1 MSSDSLVVQVLH
13 WITPVA
19 IGIAFS
25 VARLIAFCTLQKPS
39 KCSRGSAKARQTVSL
54 VLSAAVLLLFIVQ
67 ALAYALHQ
75 FQELDQQDVTQDV
88 QVYIGGSIFIWGTV
102 TINLLGKPKRV
113 WHPYLTTWILAAL
126 LESCIL
132 LVKNISRP
140 SKLDLDF
147 DAPLQVG
154 RIVCLLGLVG
164 SVVYFSLHRKLK
176 QHRADEECRP
186 LLDGHGRMTDD
197 YTSVESEDEDGDLPN
212 VEDEDDGPNQTKELK
227 EKQRKRLQ
235 ECGSWMAYLRDF
247 KVLAKLAW
255 PSGDRSAKICLAIL
269 IVVILA
275 DRALNLLV
283 PRQLGIIT
291 DKLSTIRDTGEIP
304 IKEIGLWMLYV
315 WLSSYAGLHAI
326 TQFCQLP
333 IEQHAYRKIGTTAF
347 GHIMNLSMDF
357 HSNKHSGELMAAIGQ
372 GQHLYRL
379 CDFVFLDV
387 GPMVFDLIIA
397 LVYVTL
403 LFDASITL
411 IMILVGVGYT
421 CIGSRSTSWAMNR
434 RRRYNQAQRNE
445 AKVQNESIGNW
456 QTVAHFNMADYEC
469 AQYANAVDEHNI
481 ARGRYYMVHYAGYA
495 AQNLLLLL
503 GQLSAAL
510 LAAYRVSRGAAP
522 VGNFITLVTYWH
534 TIEAPLTSV
543 SFSVRQL
550 SQMLID
556 SERLLELLRTKPS
569 VTDRPGAKPL
579 RFTKGKIEFDNVRF
593 SYDIRKASLDDV
605 SFVAEAGK
613 TIALVGETGGGKSTI
628 LKLLFRYYDVSSG
641 SIRIDGQDIRSVT
654 LNSLRTAFGMVPQDP
669 CLFNTS
675 IMENVR
681 YARLEATDEEV
692 KEACRAA
699 AVHDRIISFPDGY
712 QSTVG
717 ERGVKLSG
725 GELQRIA
732 IARAILRN
740 PHIVLLDEAT
750 SMVDAET
757 EAAIQ
762 RAFKRLTK
770 GRTTFVVAHR
780 LSTIQDADL
789 ILVVQNGQIVE
800 RGTHEQLYGLNGK
813 YTRLWS
819 KQLSKQTTKA

>member
-1 MSSDSLVVQVLH
+1 
-13 WITPVA
+13 
-19 IGIAFS
+19 
-25 VARLIAFCTLQKPS
+25 
-39 KCSRGSAKARQTVSL
+39 
-54 VLSAAVLLLFIVQ
+54 
-67 ALAYALHQ
+67 
-75 FQELDQQDVTQDV
+75 
-88 QVYIGGSIFIWGTV
+88 
-102 TINLLGKPKRV
+102 
-113 WHPYLTTWILAAL
+113 
-126 LESCIL
+126 
-132 LVKNISRP
+132 
-140 SKLDLDF
+140 
-147 DAPLQVG
+147 
-154 RIVCLLGLVG
+154 
-164 SVVYFSLHRKLK
+164 
-176 QHRADEECRP
+176 
-186 LLDGHGRMTDD
+186 
-197 YTSVESEDEDGDLPN
+197 
-212 VEDEDDGPNQTKELK
+212 
-227 EKQRKRLQ
+227 
-235 ECGSWMAYLRDF
+235 
-247 KVLAKLAW
+247 
-255 PSGDRSAKICLAIL
+255 
-269 IVVILA
+269 
-275 DRALNLLV
+275 
-283 PRQLGIIT
+283 
-291 DKLSTIRDTGEIP
+291 
-304 IKEIGLWMLYV
+304 MLYV
-315 WLSSYAGLHAI
+315 WLGSYAGLHAI

-333 IEQHAYRKIGTTAF
+333 IEQYAYRKIGTTAF

-379 CDFVFLDV
+379 CDFIFLDV
-387 GPMVFDLIIA
+387 GPMIFDLIIA
-397 LVYVTL
+397 MVYVTL

-421 CIGSRSTSWAMNR
+421 CIGTKSTSWAVQR

-445 AKVQNESIGNW
+445 SKVQNESIGNW
-456 QTVAHFNMADYEC
+456 QTVAHFNMTDHEC
-469 AQYANAVDEHNI
+469 AQYSKAVDEHNV
-481 ARGRYYMVHYAGYA
+481 ARGRYYMAHLAGYA
-495 AQNLLLLL
+495 AQNLVLLL

-522 VGNFITLVTYWH
+522 VGNFITLVTYWR

-543 SFSVRQL
+543 AFSVRQL

-556 SERLLELLRTKPS
+556 SERLLELLRTQPS
-569 VTDRPGAKPL
+569 VVDRPEAKPL
-579 RFTKGKIEFDNVRF
+579 RFMQGRVEFNNVQF
-593 SYDIRKASLDDV
+593 SYDIRATSLDNV

-628 LKLLFRYYDVSSG
+628 LKLLFRYYDVSNG
-641 SIRIDGQDIRSVT
+641 SIRIDGQDIRNVT
-654 LNSLRTAFGMVPQDP
+654 LNSLHAAFGVVPQDP
-669 CLFNTS
+669 SLFNTS
-675 IMENVR
+675 IIENVR

-699 AVHDRIISFPDGY
+699 AVHDRIVSFPDGY

-732 IARAILRN
+732 IARAILRD

-762 RAFKRLTK
+762 KAFKRLAT

-800 RGTHEQLYGLNGK
+800 RGTHEQLYTLNGK

-819 KQLSKQTTKA
+819 KQLSRQTAQV

>member
-1 MSSDSLVVQVLH
+1 MSSHSLAVQVLH
-13 WITPVA
+13 WITPIA
-19 IGIAFS
+19 IGITFS
-25 VARLIAFCTLQKPS
+25 VGRLIAFCTLQKPS
-39 KCSRGSAKARQTVSL
+39 KCSRGSAKARQIVSL
-54 VLSAAVLLLFIVQ
+54 VLSAAVLLLFIAQ
-67 ALAYALHQ
+67 ALEYALHQ
-75 FQELDQQDVTQDV
+75 FHELDQQDVTQDI
-88 QVYIGGSIFIWGTV
+88 QVYIGGSIFTWGTL

-113 WHPYLTTWILAAL
+113 WHPYLATWFLAAL

-132 LVKNISRP
+132 LVKNLSRP
-140 SKLDLDF
+140 SKLDLGF
-147 DAPLQVG
+147 DAPLQVV
-154 RIVCLLGLVG
+154 RIACLLALAG
-164 SVVYFSLHRKLK
+164 SAVYFSLRP

-186 LLDGHGRMTDD
+186 LLDARGRVPDHCAPI
-197 YTSVESEDEDGDLPN
+197 ESEDEEDDLLT
-212 VEDEDDGPNQTKELK
+212 VQDEDDGPDQTKELK

-291 DKLSTIRDTGEIP
+291 DKLSSIRDTGEIP
-304 IKEIGLWMLYV
+304 VKEIGLWMLYV

-357 HSNKHSGELMAAIGQ
+357 HNNKHSGELMAAIGQ

-469 AQYANAVDEHNI
+469 AQYAKAVDEHNV

-522 VGNFITLVTYWH
+522 VGNFITLVPYWH

-556 SERLLELLRTKPS
+556 SERLLELLRTQPS

-579 RFTKGKIEFDNVRF
+579 RFTKGRIEFDSVRF
-593 SYDIRKASLDDV
+593 SYDIRKASLDNV
-605 SFVAEAGK
+605 SFIAEAGK

-641 SIRIDGQDIRSVT
+641 GIRIDGQDIRSVT
-654 LNSLRTAFGMVPQDP
+654 L
-669 CLFNTS
+669 
-675 IMENVR
+675 
-681 YARLEATDEEV
+681 
-692 KEACRAA
+692 
-699 AVHDRIISFPDGY
+699 
-712 QSTVG
+712 
-717 ERGVKLSG
+717 
-725 GELQRIA
+725 
-732 IARAILRN
+732 
-740 PHIVLLDEAT
+740 
-750 SMVDAET
+750 
-757 EAAIQ
+757 
-762 RAFKRLTK
+762 
-770 GRTTFVVAHR
+770 
-780 LSTIQDADL
+780 
-789 ILVVQNGQIVE
+789 
-800 RGTHEQLYGLNGK
+800 
-813 YTRLWS
+813 
-819 KQLSKQTTKA
+819 